1 MKKIFTLII
10 ISLFAITVIGQ
21 SEKTKTRDYHNP
33 LKQNRFQTPENRKD
47 NRPEFEKFR
56 RYGQIA
62 QKPVQLKSSR
72 DTKKALDS
80 ITSESPGG
88 SKSAFLYDDNGNN
101 TLHTQFD
108 WDADMNEWFKAF
120 ETEYDYDG
128 NGNLTHLMDMYRDFD
143 GKWVG
148 YENIE
153 YVYDVNEKLTQRK
166 DYLWVDSTGTWVDG
180 TLTEY
185 TYDTDGSL
193 EQSITSQWIEDQ
205 WVVQSKSDFTYDNNG
220 ILLQSIGSLWEND
233 EWKIGWKD
241 DYTYDNNGDLTQLSV
256 SQYFISEWIEALKYE
271 YTYDTDGNMTLE
283 SETWYDIFEQTW
295 TLLLTIEYVFDNNG
309 NMIEMINTDYDW
321 EEKYKSEFNF
331 NNDYSREN
339 LLVPYIFTIEFPELF
354 NHMVT
359 GSEGFIWNEATQQ
372 WISMGTSTLHYSDHI
387 VSGIPGNTTTD
398 IKIYPNPASD
408 FIYFE
413 LSDNSDDATVE
424 IFDMQGRK
432 VVIQEIS
439 GKQQISVSHLDKGL
453 YIYKLVQNGIA
464 QSGKIMIE

>member
-1 MKKIFTLII
+1 MKKILTLFI

-21 SEKTKTRDYHNP
+21 PEKIKNRDYHNP
-33 LKQNRFQTPENRKD
+33 LKQNRFQTSEKHKGI
-47 NRPEFEKFR
+47 RPDFDKFR

-62 QKPVQLKSSR
+62 QKPVQFKSSR

-80 ITSESPGG
+80 ITSESPEG
-88 SKSAFLYDDNGNN
+88 SKSAFLYDVNGNN
-101 TLHTQFD
+101 TMHTQHD
-108 WDADMNEWFKAF
+108 WDPDMNEWFKAF

-128 NGNLTHLMDMYRDFD
+128 NGNLTHLVDMYRDFD

-153 YVYDVNEKLTQRK
+153 YVYDVKEKLTQRK

-193 EQSITSQWIEDQ
+193 EQSITSQWIENQ
-205 WVVQSKSDFTYDNNG
+205 WVIQGKSDFTYDEQG
-220 ILLQSIGSLWEND
+220 VLIQSIGSLYEND
-233 EWKIGWKD
+233 EWKIWWKD
-241 DYTYDNNGDLTQLSV
+241 DYTYDNGGNLTQKLL
-256 SQYFISEWIEALKYE
+256 SQYFIGEWIGAYKNE

-283 SETWYDIFEQTW
+283 SETWYDLFEEVW
-295 TLLLTIEYVFDNNG
+295 TTIITVEYVFDNNG

-359 GSEGFIWNEATQQ
+359 DSEGFIWNEGTQQ

-387 VSGIPGNTTTD
+387 VSGIQGNSTTD
-398 IKIYPNPASD
+398 IKIYPNPASE

-413 LSDNSDDATVE
+413 LTNNTTNSTVE
-424 IFDMQGRK
+424 IFDVQGRM
-432 VVIQEIS
+432 VLSQEIS
-439 GKQQISVSHLDKGL
+439 GKQQISVSHLDRGL
-453 YIYKLVQNGIA
+453 YIYKLLQKGKI